1 MTQLISNLTKQRG
14 LALVMAVLIAALA
27 TSAIAFAAWRQ
38 QVRVRD
44 AEIRADS
51 AQTQQVVRSS
61 ITLARTLLID
71 DINNNSTYDYLGD
84 DWAKPI
90 TDVNVEQGK
99 VSGRLTE
106 MQGRFNLNTLVD
118 GSGQAIPIKVENYR
132 RLLATLN
139 LAPNLADT
147 LLDWLDADDILQVGG
162 AEDLAY
168 LAKDPPYRAANRPLS
183 DLSELLLIEGYT
195 PQIIATLK
203 PFVTVYPQDTLALIN
218 VNTTTPEVLAACI
231 PNFST
236 QQAKLLLTD
245 VDKTPFKNIADFQ
258 AKLALA
264 LPSEPNLSSIV
275 SANFGVSSQYF
286 LADLKVAYG
295 KVTWREQV
303 FLWRNVDRNPGL
315 RTRTLWRRRLP
326 LDSAE

>member
-1 MTQLISNLTKQRG
+1 MTPITPSLIKQRG

-51 AQTQQVVRSS
+51 AQAQQIARSS
-61 ITLARTLLID
+61 VTLARTLLID
-71 DINNNSTYDYLGD
+71 DINNNSTYDYFGD

-90 TDVNVEQGK
+90 DQVAVEQGK

-118 GSGQAIPIKVENYR
+118 GSGQAIPIKVDNYR

-139 LAPNLADT
+139 IAPNLADT

-168 LAKDPPYRAANRPLS
+168 LAKDPPYRAANRSLS

-195 PQIIATLK
+195 PEIITKLK

-264 LPSEPNLSSIV
+264 LPNEPNVPSIV
-275 SANFGVSSQYF
+275 GANFDVSSQYF
-286 LADLKVAYG
+286 QADLKVTYG

-303 FLWRNVDRNPGL
+303 FLWRSLNRNPGL
-315 RTRTLWRRRLP
+315 RTKTLWRRRVA
-326 LDSAE
+326 LDSVE